1 MCSIIWLFHA
11 YDVVVYV
18 NISTLHGT
26 PLSQFSS
33 RVYFYDV
40 NLIYQHSISINK
52 AAICGTLV
60 RRSVVP
66 ALIDR

>member
-1 MCSIIWLFHA
+1 MCSIIWLYHA

-26 PLSQFSS
+26 PLSQFCS

-40 NLIYQHSISINK
+40 NLIYQHSISYKSPKNVPLE
-52 AAICGTLV
+52 TLGV
-60 RRSVVP
+60 LLSK
-66 ALIDR
+66 